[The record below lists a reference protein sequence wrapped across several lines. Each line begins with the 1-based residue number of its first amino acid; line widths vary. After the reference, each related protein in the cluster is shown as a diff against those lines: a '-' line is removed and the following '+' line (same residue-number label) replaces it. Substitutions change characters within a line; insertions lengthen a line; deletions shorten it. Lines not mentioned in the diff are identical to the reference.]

1 MGTAP
6 GPAVLPG
13 RDVMAF
19 DPEGD
24 AFVASTPGGRTWRVT
39 EERTG
44 WRLQFVDPGDPCATN
59 AGVHRTLEAA
69 IAEANRVPNRGGR
82 RR

>member
-1 MGTAP
+1 M
-6 GPAVLPG
+6 
-13 RDVMAF
+13 DF
-19 DPEGD
+19 DQDGLSY
-24 AFVASTPGGRTWRVT
+24 VSVTPGGRTWRIC

-44 WRLQFVDPGDPCATN
+44 WRLQFADPGDHTATN

-69 IAEANRVPNRGGR
+69 IAEASRVPHRGGR

>member
-1 MGTAP
+1 MDFDLDGGAYVCIT
-6 GPAVLPG
+6 PAG
-13 RDVMAF
+13 R
-19 DPEGD
+19 
-24 AFVASTPGGRTWRVT
+24 SWRIT

-44 WRLQFVDPGDPCATN
+44 WRLEFLDPGDHAATN

-69 IAEANRVPNRGGR
+69 MAEAGRVPHRGGR